1 MAITHDTKLAEK
13 VHGEVVECIGI
24 AKKNGKKELNFFL
37 PYDFTEMAATILQGL
52 LEKDGYQVAIKSFP
66 TRIGRAYIVHVKIQ

>member
-1 MAITHDTKLAEK
+1 METAYEEKLAEQAHGK
-13 VHGEVVECIGI
+13 VIDSIGL
-24 AKKNGKKELNFFL
+24 AKENGKKELNFFL
-37 PYDFTEMAATILQGL
+37 PYEFTEMAATLLQDL

>member
-1 MAITHDTKLAEK
+1 MAIAQDTKLAEK

-37 PYDFTEMAATILQGL
+37 PYDFTEMAASL
-52 LEKDGYQVAIKSFP
+52 LEDLLKESGYQVAIKSFP